1 MKKISFLCFILLLT
15 SCANSKQEIIKKLE
29 SLDYKCEKNICHM
42 DQWMTGVYDSFDF
55 NKDSI
60 WTTTIAQCD
69 SLEYNGAT
77 FEINFNKDSLTII
90 DEEKTTTCTFN
101 SKDKTITE
109 CSNEYEKAQLILD
122 TLLTNLGQINLSYE
136 DFK

>member
-1 MKKISFLCFILLLT
+1 
-15 SCANSKQEIIKKLE
+15 
-29 SLDYKCEKNICHM
+29 
-42 DQWMTGVYDSFDF
+42 MTGVYDSFDF

-90 DEEKTTTCTFN
+90 DEEKTTICTFN
-101 SKDKTITE
+101 NKDKTITE